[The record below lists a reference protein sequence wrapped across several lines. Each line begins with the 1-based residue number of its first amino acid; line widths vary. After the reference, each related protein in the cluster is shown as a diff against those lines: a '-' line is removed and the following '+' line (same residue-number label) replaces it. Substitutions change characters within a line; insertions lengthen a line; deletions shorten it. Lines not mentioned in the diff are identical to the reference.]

1 MNKSEF
7 LTLLHTYL
15 SDLPPE
21 ERNEL
26 MEDYEAHFA
35 FALQNGRSEADV
47 ILELGHPAELAKE
60 ALGNRLPQEP
70 IYWFG
75 PGSPSSNHVP
85 DPGPVTPRAIEPEA
99 PHRGSFATVMVYT
112 GLFFVDITIGPL
124 LLALWSLW
132 FGLVAL
138 AVGGL
143 ISPLALGM
151 EYLRYGELYP
161 AKAFAVLALVGIGIL
176 LSIVSKRAF
185 KGIKNLTVSFWT
197 WHTRTVRGE
206 QRYE

>member
-1 MNKSEF
+1 MNKSEY
-7 LTLLHTYL
+7 LALLHSHL

-26 MEDYEAHFA
+26 MEDYQAHFA

-47 ILELGHPAELAKE
+47 IQELGHPAELAKE

-85 DPGPVTPRAIEPEA
+85 DPGPVPPITPVT
-99 PHRGSFATVMVYT
+99 PHRGSFATTMVYT
-112 GLFFVDITIGPL
+112 GLFFVDIIIGPL
-124 LLALWSLW
+124 LLTLWSLW
-132 FGLVAL
+132 FAL
-138 AVGGL
+138 AAMAVGGL
-143 ISPLALGM
+143 VSPFALGL
-151 EYLRYGELYP
+151 EYLWYGELYQ

-176 LSIVSKRAF
+176 LAIVSKRTF
-185 KGIKNLTVSFWT
+185 KDIKNLTVSFWA

-206 QRYE
+206 QQYE